1 MDSFEESARLLRKM
15 SSGSK
20 LDVLRLLINGE
31 QAFTEIQRELGI
43 EQSLLSH
50 HLKDLRDLKF
60 LDSRRDG
67 RKTIYSINTQYYK
80 TDEAAIDLGCC
91 KLQFKKG

>member
-1 MDSFEESARLLRKM
+1 MESFEQSAKLLKKL

-20 LDVLRLLINGE
+20 LDVIRFLLKGE
-31 QAFTEIQRELGI
+31 RAFKDIQDELKI

-50 HLKDLRDLKF
+50 HLKELRDLQF
-60 LDSRRDG
+60 LKSSKIG

-80 TDEAAIDLGCC
+80 KDEAAIDLGCC
-91 KLQFKKG
+91 KLQFEKV